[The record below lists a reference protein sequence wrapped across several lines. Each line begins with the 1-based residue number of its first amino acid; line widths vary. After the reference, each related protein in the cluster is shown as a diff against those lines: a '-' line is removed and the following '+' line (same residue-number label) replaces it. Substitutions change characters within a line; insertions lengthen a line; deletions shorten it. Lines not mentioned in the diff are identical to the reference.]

1 MIKGT
6 IGHILSQYLSYIY
19 DLLHLL
25 EIECQVVINSP
36 ATMVHSKLTELY
48 LTLMNVFYEEA
59 TAERMIGK
67 LFNFAM
73 TLPPVITLNKHPV
86 REEKSNILIKQRH
99 QGIACITQTK
109 QKTLKVIVIDE
120 NLNVNCFHFFE
131 FI

>member
-1 MIKGT
+1 MVT
-6 IGHILSQYLSYIY
+6 
-19 DLLHLL
+19 
-25 EIECQVVINSP
+25 NSP

-86 REEKSNILIKQRH
+86 REKKKATSSSSSDIRELLASHRQNRKH
-99 QGIACITQTK
+99 
-109 QKTLKVIVIDE
+109 
-120 NLNVNCFHFFE
+120 
-131 FI
+131 